1 MIPKRPPVAKALHV
15 FRSRAL
21 QYPWQF
27 DPLGRPISPRTYRAG
42 YERFRPNIRGY
53 HLDCTYYRGGWHVS
67 YPLLIRQPFYSW
79 QKPRKGHSK
88 FLCHTFVY
96 CRIFA
101 PAAPR
106 RARVLISVPFS
117 GLPLSRPVW
126 IFGLVGS
133 YPANYLIHRSP
144 ILKRQ
149 HLHGVRHLRTETFQF
164 PVPMMH

>member
-1 MIPKRPPVAKALHV
+1 M
-15 FRSRAL
+15 
-21 QYPWQF
+21 
-27 DPLGRPISPRTYRAG
+27 
-42 YERFRPNIRGY
+42 
-53 HLDCTYYRGGWHVS
+53 DCTYYRGGWHVS

-144 ILKRQ
+144 ILKRK
-149 HLHGVRHLRTETFQF
+149 HLHGVLLFGTKKFPLILREIAAIRIRLSHASQRASSEAQANCSVTRR
-164 PVPMMH
+164 